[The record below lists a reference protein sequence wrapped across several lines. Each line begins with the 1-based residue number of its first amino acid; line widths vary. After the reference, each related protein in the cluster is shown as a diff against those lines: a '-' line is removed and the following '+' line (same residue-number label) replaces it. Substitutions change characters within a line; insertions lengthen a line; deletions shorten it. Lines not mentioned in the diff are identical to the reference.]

1 MRIIFDS
8 GLQGFVTAVGIGL
21 MIGLVR
27 ERLHDHAGKFLVA
40 GVRTHAL
47 VAILAS
53 VAASFGEAVLVTALL
68 SVAALALASHLRTA
82 NEDPG
87 LTGEVALL
95 VTALLGALA
104 QRNAMLAAT
113 WGVVVAVLL
122 QAKLPLRRF
131 AREVISPREL
141 QDALLLA
148 AAALVVLPLL
158 YDKPVD
164 PWGALVPAKLWQP
177 VVLVMAVGMLGHIA
191 LRAVGARWGF
201 PIAGFFAGF
210 ASSTAAVAGFGR
222 KARES
227 PAHLRPAV
235 GAALLANLASLLL
248 LAGIVGAGAP
258 ALLVSAA
265 WPLGAAGAVL
275 LAGGLVGLRGEQAA
289 LPAEPAARA
298 FQMRQALLLAA
309 LIAALLLLSAW
320 LKRLFGPAGALAAA
334 ICVALAEVHAAAA
347 GVSQLQ
353 AVGDL
358 TLAQARVGLVALLA
372 AAAAAKVLVAA
383 ISGGRVYGWRV
394 GIGLGSMIAAAALA
408 AAITA
413 P

>member
-1 MRIIFDS
+1 MQISSDV
-8 GLQGFVTAVGIGL
+8 GLQGFVTAIGIGL
-21 MIGLVR
+21 LIGLVR
-27 ERLHDHAGKFLVA
+27 ERLHDQAGKVLVA

-104 QRNAMLAAT
+104 QRSAMLAAA

-131 AREVISPREL
+131 AREIISPREL
-141 QDALLLA
+141 RDALLLA

-158 YDKPVD
+158 SDRPVD

-248 LAGIVGAGAP
+248 LAGIVGTAAP

-275 LAGGLVGLRGEQAA
+275 LAGGLVGLRGRQAA

-298 FQMRQALLLAA
+298 FQMRQALLLAV
-309 LIAALLLLSAW
+309 LIAVLLLLSAW
-320 LKRLFGPAGALAAA
+320 LKRLFGPAGALVAA

-353 AVGDL
+353 AVGNL
-358 TLAQARVGLVALLA
+358 TLAQARGGLVALLA
-372 AAAAAKVLVAA
+372 AAALAKVVVAA
-383 ISGGRVYGWRV
+383 ISGGRAYAWRV
-394 GIGLGSMIAAAALA
+394 SIGLAGMIAAAALA
-408 AAITA
+408 TAITA